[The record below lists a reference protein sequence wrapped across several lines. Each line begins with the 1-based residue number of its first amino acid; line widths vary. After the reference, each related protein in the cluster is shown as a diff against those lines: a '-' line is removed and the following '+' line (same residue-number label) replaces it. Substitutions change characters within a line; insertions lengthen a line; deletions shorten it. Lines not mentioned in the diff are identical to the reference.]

1 MSGLFRARNN
11 FRPAAEASGG
21 SICGLRMK
29 AGLSFSHTQAG
40 NTPGETA
47 AGGRGRS
54 PLPSDFPRPFDLLPP
69 SWAQRFA
76 RETHGARSPH
86 APLTPAAQPA
96 GIPARKEPAHGQA

>member
-29 AGLSFSHTQAG
+29 AGLSFYHTQAG
-40 NTPGETA
+40 NTPGRPPQA
-47 AGGRGRS
+47 RGQS
-54 PLPSDFPRPFDLLPP
+54 PLPSDFPLPFGLPRP
-69 SWAQRFA
+69 SGAQRFA